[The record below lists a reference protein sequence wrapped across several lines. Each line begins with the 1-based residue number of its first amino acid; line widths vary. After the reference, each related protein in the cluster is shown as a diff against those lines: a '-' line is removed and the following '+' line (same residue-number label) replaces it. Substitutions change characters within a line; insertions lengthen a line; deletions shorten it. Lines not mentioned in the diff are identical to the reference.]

1 MSASGSSTHDIEALS
16 AQLYDAASRRQLV
29 EPLTDAHAD
38 LGVDDA
44 YRIQDALID
53 RHLAAGARIVGAKLG
68 LTSKAKQVEMH
79 VHEPIGAWLT
89 DRMALADGEDLVV
102 ASLGQPRVE
111 PEIAFGLRT
120 DLSGADVTGADVLRA
135 SEWVAPAIE
144 VLDSRYRDYR
154 FTLPDVIADEASAGR
169 FVIGAPVSPDGLPL
183 DLVGVVFEA
192 DGKLVST
199 AAGAAV
205 LGHPADAVAWWVRKI
220 AASGRGLDAGAV
232 ILSGALTGAIKAS
245 PGMVIDVTI
254 DRLGH
259 VGLRCT

>member
-1 MSASGSSTHDIEALS
+1 MSDPTLTSADVDAL
-16 AQLYDAASRRQLV
+16 AGHLYDAASRRELV
-29 EPLTDAHAD
+29 EPLTDAHPALSVED
-38 LGVDDA
+38 G
-44 YRIQDALID
+44 YRIQDALVA
-53 RHLAAGARIVGAKLG
+53 RHVAAGGVVVGAKLG

-102 ASLGQPRVE
+102 ASLGQARVE

-120 DLSGADVTGADVLRA
+120 DLAGPDVTREDVLRA
-135 SEWVAPAIE
+135 TDWVAPAIE

-154 FTLPDVIADEASAGR
+154 FTLPDVVADEASAGR
-169 FVIGAPVSPDGLPL
+169 FVVGAPVAPDGLPL

-192 DGKLVST
+192 DGALIST
-199 AAGAAV
+199 AAGAAI

-220 AASGRGLDAGAV
+220 AADGRGLDAGAV
-232 ILSGALTGAIKAS
+232 VLSGALTGAIKVS
-245 PGMVIDVTI
+245 PGMVVDVTI

-259 VGLRCT
+259 VGLRCR